1 MDEGS
6 DGRFRNVFKKIFGK
20 NGHDLEEHILEAKD
34 EGEIETAEVN
44 MLLNVLD
51 LDEKLVTEIMV
62 PRTDMECADI
72 DSTFRE
78 VAEIITQG
86 DAHSR
91 IPVIG
96 ENKDQ
101 VVGVVHAKDLLAP
114 LLSGEL
120 DNPVQDCLRPAFFIA
135 ETASLSEALSQFKA
149 NSVHIAIV
157 QDEYGGTSGMVTLDD
172 ILEEIVGEIQD
183 EYDADRPDEIL
194 ELDNGGLM
202 LSGRVTLD
210 ELDEKYGIHLDSEQ
224 VDSIGGYITA
234 MAGRIPHPGE
244 FFALEGRTFTVHEAD
259 DKQIRTILVTPT
271 SAVAP
276 SGEPNGD
283 S

>member
-1 MDEGS
+1 MDDGS

-20 NGHDLEEHILEAKD
+20 NGQDLEEHILEAKD
-34 EGEIETAEVN
+34 EGEIESAEVN

-51 LDEKLVTEIMV
+51 LDEKQVSEIMV
-62 PRTDMECADI
+62 PRTDMECVEI
-72 DSTFRE
+72 DSTFRQ

-86 DAHSR
+86 GAHSR

-96 ENKDQ
+96 ESKDQ

-114 LLSGEL
+114 LLSGHL
-120 DNPVQDCLRPAFFIA
+120 DGLVSDIVRPPFFIS
-135 ETASLSEALSQFKA
+135 ETTALDKALGLFKA
-149 NSVHIAIV
+149 NSVHMAIV

-183 EYDADRPDEIL
+183 EYDAERPDEIMEL
-194 ELDNGGLM
+194 ENGGLM

-210 ELDEKYGIHLDSEQ
+210 ELDEKYGIRLDSEQ

-234 MAGRIPHPGE
+234 LAGGIPRPGE
-244 FFALEGRTFTVHEAD
+244 FFTLEGRIFTVQQAD
-259 DKQIRTILVTPT
+259 DKQIRTILVSS
-271 SAVAP
+271 SAVDP
-276 SGEPNGD
+276 SGE
-283 S
+283 